1 MKPNSHFDKEK
12 MATQNECRI
21 ERERDCVCVWVC
33 VCVCVCVR
41 ERERERWGNT
51 LVHLF
56 HVFCFVVVAR
66 ITLIEGNKIN
76 WIPAIDTCLV
86 VCFV

>member
-33 VCVCVCVR
+33 VCVCVCER
-41 ERERERWGNT
+41 EREREMGEYFGSP
-51 LVHLF
+51 LS
-56 HVFCFVVVAR
+56 R
-66 ITLIEGNKIN
+66 IL
-76 WIPAIDTCLV
+76 LLLL
-86 VCFV
+86 